1 MMQSLKFRTLAG
13 MLGCLT
19 FLPLAA
25 QAANDAGKSDLD
37 AAVEA
42 TIPPLMKAKGIPGMA
57 VAVLADGNA
66 HYFNYGVASRETG
79 QQVTQDTLFELGS
92 ISKTFTGILGGY
104 ALARGKLSLADKAS
118 RYQPELKGSAFDRV
132 SLLQLATYSAGGLP
146 LQFPDAVAGQASML
160 AYYRGWQPDYAPG
173 ERRLY
178 SNPSIGLF
186 GHLAARSLGQ
196 PFEQAMARELLPRLG
211 LSHTFVQVPEA
222 ERYRYA
228 WGYSKAGKP
237 VRVGPGALDAEAY
250 GIKSSAADLLKYL
263 ALNMSPPA
271 DPALQRALDAS
282 HAAYYRV
289 GDMSQGL
296 GWEAYPYPISL
307 ERLLAGNS
315 NEIAFQPQKLEW
327 LNPPRLAGADVLLNK
342 TGSTNGFG
350 AYVLFVPARKLGIV
364 MLANRNY
371 PNAERV
377 RAAYRILSAV
387 DPSLA
392 RARGD

>member
-1 MMQSLKFRTLAG
+1 MQSLKFRTLAG

-42 TIPPLMKAKGIPGMA
+42 TIPPLMKAKDIPGMA
-57 VAVLADGNA
+57 VAVLADGKA

-79 QQVTQDTLFELGS
+79 QPVTQDTLFELGS

-104 ALARGKLSLADKAS
+104 ALAQGKLSLADKAS
-118 RYQPELKGSAFDRV
+118 RYQPELKGSVFDRV

-160 AYYRGWQPDYAPG
+160 AYYRGWKPDYAPG

-196 PFEQAMARELLPRLG
+196 PFDQAMERGLLPKLG
-211 LSHTFVQVPEA
+211 LSHTFIHVPAA
-222 ERYRYA
+222 EQSRYA

-237 VRVGPGALDAEAY
+237 VRVGLGALDAEAY
-250 GIKSSAADLLKYL
+250 GIKSSAADMLKYL
-263 ALNMSPPA
+263 AINMSGQTE
-271 DPALQRALDAS
+271 PALRRAMDAS

-289 GDMSQGL
+289 GDMRQGL
-296 GWEAYPYPISL
+296 GWEGYRYPISL

-315 NEIAFQPQKLEW
+315 NEIAFQPQKVEW
-327 LNPPRLAGADVLLNK
+327 LNPPRLAEGDVLLNK
-342 TGSTNGFG
+342 TGSTSGFG
-350 AYVLFVPARKLGIV
+350 AYVLFVPARKVGIV

-377 RAAYRILSAV
+377 RAAFRILSAV

-392 RARGD
+392 RRRGD

>member
-42 TIPPLMKAKGIPGMA
+42 TIPPLMKAKDIPGMA
-57 VAVLADGNA
+57 VAVLADGKA

-79 QQVTQDTLFELGS
+79 QPVTQDTLFELGS

-104 ALARGKLSLADKAS
+104 ALAQGKLSLADKAS
-118 RYQPELKGSAFDRV
+118 RYQPELKGSVFDRV

-160 AYYRGWQPDYAPG
+160 AYYRGWKPDYAPG

-196 PFEQAMARELLPRLG
+196 PFDQAMERGLLPKLG
-211 LSHTFVQVPEA
+211 LSHTFIHVPAA
-222 ERYRYA
+222 EQSRYA

-237 VRVGPGALDAEAY
+237 VRVGLGALDAEAY
-250 GIKSSAADLLKYL
+250 GIKSSAADMLKYL
-263 ALNMSPPA
+263 AINMSGQTE
-271 DPALQRALDAS
+271 PALRRAMDAS

-289 GDMSQGL
+289 GDMRQGL
-296 GWEAYPYPISL
+296 GWEGYRYPISL

-315 NEIAFQPQKLEW
+315 NEIAFQPQKVEW
-327 LNPPRLAGADVLLNK
+327 LNPPRLAEGDVLLNK
-342 TGSTNGFG
+342 TGSTSGFG
-350 AYVLFVPARKLGIV
+350 AYVLFVPARKVGIV

-377 RAAYRILSAV
+377 RAAFRILSAV

-392 RARGD
+392 RRRGD

>member
-1 MMQSLKFRTLAG
+1 MQSLKFRTLAG

-42 TIPPLMKAKGIPGMA
+42 TIPPLMKAKDIPGMA
-57 VAVLADGNA
+57 VAVLADGKA

-79 QQVTQDTLFELGS
+79 QPVTQDTLFELGS

-104 ALARGKLSLADKAS
+104 ALAQGKLSLADKAS
-118 RYQPELKGSAFDRV
+118 RYQPELKGSVFDRV

-160 AYYRGWQPDYAPG
+160 AYYRGWKPDYAPG

-196 PFEQAMARELLPRLG
+196 PFDQAMERGLLPKLG
-211 LSHTFVQVPEA
+211 LSHTFIHVPAA
-222 ERYRYA
+222 EQSRYA

-250 GIKSSAADLLKYL
+250 GIKSSAADMLKYL
-263 ALNMSPPA
+263 AINMSGQTE
-271 DPALQRALDAS
+271 PALRRVMDAS

-289 GDMSQGL
+289 GDMRQGL
-296 GWEAYPYPISL
+296 GWEGYRYPISL

-315 NEIAFQPQKLEW
+315 NEIAFQPQKVEW
-327 LNPPRLAGADVLLNK
+327 LNPPRLAEGDVLLNK
-342 TGSTNGFG
+342 TGSTSGFG
-350 AYVLFVPARKLGIV
+350 AYVLFVPARKVGIV

-377 RAAYRILSAV
+377 RAAFRILSAV

-392 RARGD
+392 RRRGD